1 MEVSYFSSK
10 KSPQTLCANY
20 VFMLKSYLGVME
32 LGYKEGK
39 IFQLSN
45 PSVMWPRVVKFN
57 LIGKY
62 FKDSQGE
69 GHARQMDSHLLGLA
83 GKTNPLVSRETLL

>member
-20 VFMLKSYLGVME
+20 VFMPKSYLGVME

-45 PSVMWPRVVKFN
+45 PSGCVAK
-57 LIGKY
+57 
-62 FKDSQGE
+62 SGE
-69 GHARQMDSHLLGLA
+69 IQPHW
-83 GKTNPLVSRETLL
+83 EIF